1 MSSPPVVSQKGAGGG
16 FLAYLDG
23 ISEAGL
29 GANLSQDVECCI
41 LHLKALS
48 GSPELDYLDLE
59 QKQYWNKYEYVNK
72 LSIFRQ
78 KDSIHKV

>member
-1 MSSPPVVSQKGAGGG
+1 MKRVWAGVRIP
-16 FLAYLDG
+16 YLDG

-41 LHLKALS
+41 LHLKAFS

-59 QKQYWNKYEYVNK
+59 TKTVLKQIRKREQTEY
-72 LSIFRQ
+72 I
-78 KDSIHKV
+78 